1 MAGERRRRILAL
13 LGAADAELEIARLCD
28 VCADV
33 TGASGAGIMVMS
45 GEVPLG
51 SLCTT
56 NAVSAR
62 LEDLQYMLGEGPCV
76 DAYHEDRPV
85 LEPDLAA
92 PETVRWLAFAGAAV
106 EAGARAIFGFP
117 LQVGAAR
124 LGALNLYSS
133 RPGALT
139 DDQHANALVVAELA
153 AQAVLVM
160 QDHAP
165 PDTLADQLAASANLQ
180 SVVHQAAGM
189 VAVQL
194 DVSVVQA
201 LIRLRA
207 HAFANDALL
216 ANVAEDV
223 VRRRLRFGDSGPTV
237 IPDSEP

>member
-1 MAGERRRRILAL
+1 MAGDRRRRILDL
-13 LGAADAELEIARLCD
+13 LGAGDAELETARLCD
-28 VCADV
+28 VCAEV
-33 TGASGAGIMVMS
+33 TGASGAGIMVMT
-45 GEVPLG
+45 GDVPLG

-85 LEPDLAA
+85 LEPDLAS
-92 PETVRWLAFAGAAV
+92 PETVRWLAFTGAAV
-106 EAGARAIFGFP
+106 EAGARRSSGFP
-117 LQVGAAR
+117 SRSAPAR

-133 RPGALT
+133 RPGPLT
-139 DDQHANALVVAELA
+139 DDQHADALVVAELA
-153 AQAVLVM
+153 AEAVLVM
-160 QDHAP
+160 QHHAP
-165 PDTLADQLAASANLQ
+165 PGTLADQLVVSANLQ

-194 DVSVVQA
+194 DVSVIQA

-223 VRRRLRFGDSGPTV
+223 VRRRVRFSDSGATI
-237 IPDSEP
+237 IPDGDP